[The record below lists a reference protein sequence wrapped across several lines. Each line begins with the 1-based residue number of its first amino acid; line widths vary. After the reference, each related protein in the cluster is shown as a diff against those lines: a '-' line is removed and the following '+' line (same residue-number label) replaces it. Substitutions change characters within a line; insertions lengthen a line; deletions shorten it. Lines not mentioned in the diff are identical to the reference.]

1 VSFRLLFLK
10 TFGLPSLNGPR
21 GLQPSAT
28 LVTLWGRKRRAF
40 IKKSVPRSR
49 RIGSSRGCSDMHKI
63 AQLIIGALVA
73 ALVMVAQ
80 APAASLRV
88 ARVPA
93 VSMQAGIAAF
103 NREDFVTAARI
114 LLPFAEAGHVR
125 AQTHL
130 GFMYSTGRGVP
141 QNYIMA
147 VYWYRRAAE
156 QGDPAAQHMLGLL
169 YDKGQGVP
177 QNYIEAHKWLN
188 LATAHAPRAARDYS
202 ARLRDALAT
211 KMTRGEL
218 GVARLRALEWV
229 PAPER

>member
-1 VSFRLLFLK
+1 MGYVVRTFACLLLV
-10 TFGLPSLNGPR
+10 LAMLGP
-21 GLQPSAT
+21 
-28 LVTLWGRKRRAF
+28 
-40 IKKSVPRSR
+40 
-49 RIGSSRGCSDMHKI
+49 
-63 AQLIIGALVA
+63 AQ
-73 ALVMVAQ
+73 
-80 APAASLRV
+80 
-88 ARVPA
+88 A
-93 VSMQAGIAAF
+93 VSMRDGIAAY

-114 LLPFAEAGHVR
+114 FGPFAEGGNVR
-125 AQTHL
+125 AQAHL

-156 QGDPAAQHMLGLL
+156 QGDPSAQYMLGLL
-169 YDKGQGVP
+169 YDKGQGTP

-188 LATAHAPRAARDYS
+188 LATAHAPPRMRDSS

-218 GVARLRALEWV
+218 GVARLRALEWL